1 MTDYIVTEDGDII
14 SREDGSHLIR
24 EGEVTT
30 IRIYIMA
37 AIATRLVT
45 ILTTNGYRTSIGSH
59 VFIWRDTEQNPLGSA
74 EVPGILYRD
83 ISDTPEPHTFGTEL
97 HKLIIEFRLA
107 ATGSSVENSLRQAI
121 ADLEVAFNTDRTLNA
136 YALESF
142 LDTNEAEVAHL
153 ENKIGI
159 MTVSMEVW
167 YRTVAGDPYTLA

>member
-1 MTDYIVTEDGDII
+1 MTDYIVTEDGKIV

-30 IRIYIMA
+30 IRVYIMA

-45 ILTTNGYRTSIGSH
+45 ILTTNGYRTNIGSH
-59 VFIWRDTEQNPLGSA
+59 VFIWRDTEQNPLSSA
-74 EVPGILYRD
+74 EVPGIIYKDL
-83 ISDTPEPHTFGTEL
+83 SDTPEPHTFGIEL
-97 HKLIIEFRLA
+97 HKLMIECRVA
-107 ATGSSVENSLRQAI
+107 ATGSSVDTTLRQAI
-121 ADLEVAFNTDRTLNA
+121 ADLEVALNTDRTLNA
-136 YALESF
+136 YAIESF
-142 LDTNEAEVAHL
+142 LDTNEVEVAHL